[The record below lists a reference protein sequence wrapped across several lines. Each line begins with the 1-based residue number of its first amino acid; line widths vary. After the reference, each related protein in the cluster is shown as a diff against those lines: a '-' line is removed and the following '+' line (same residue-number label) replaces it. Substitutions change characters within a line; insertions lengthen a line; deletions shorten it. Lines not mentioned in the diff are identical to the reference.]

1 MTEQTEITPGWLD
14 WVKDRQE
21 PTVRLPEG
29 AVDAHCHVFGPATEF
44 PFSPTRK
51 YTPTDAGKAD
61 LARLREELG
70 VARNVIVQAS
80 CHGRDNSALLDA
92 LDFFGDTARGVVAL
106 GSEVPLSELEA
117 MHHRGVRG
125 VRFNFVKRLVESQ
138 PFEEVELVAAKIREL
153 GWHIVVYFESPD
165 LPDLEVFLADLG
177 VPLVID
183 HLGRP
188 DVAAGASSAEYAAFL
203 RFVERTGAWVK
214 VSCPERLTMTG
225 PYAVAG
231 ATEVYTDVAPF
242 ARKAMEEFPERVL
255 WGTDW
260 PHPNLRSHMPDD
272 AVLLNYLD
280 QIAPSTATR
289 QRLLVDNPMA
299 LYWQN

>member
-1 MTEQTEITPGWLD
+1 MESSCSGHRVSTWGPAPAGGQEMTEQTAITPGWLD

-138 PFEEVELVAAKIREL
+138 PFEEVELVAAKIRE
-153 GWHIVVYFESPD
+153 
-165 LPDLEVFLADLG
+165 
-177 VPLVID
+177 
-183 HLGRP
+183 
-188 DVAAGASSAEYAAFL
+188 
-203 RFVERTGAWVK
+203 
-214 VSCPERLTMTG
+214 
-225 PYAVAG
+225 
-231 ATEVYTDVAPF
+231 
-242 ARKAMEEFPERVL
+242 
-255 WGTDW
+255 
-260 PHPNLRSHMPDD
+260 
-272 AVLLNYLD
+272 
-280 QIAPSTATR
+280 
-289 QRLLVDNPMA
+289 
-299 LYWQN
+299 

>member
-231 ATEVYTDVAPF
+231 ATEVYADVAPF
-242 ARKAMEEFPERVL
+242 AQKVMEEFPERVL

-299 LYWQN
+299 LYWEN